1 MSLGAWPAAPLDAR
15 CDVQS
20 IEEEP
25 IASASLAQVHRAVL
39 KDGTKVAVKPGWYQ
53 GILRDTKAGEA
64 PRNEDQ
70 RELGWVVA
78 KKRRDLECDRWMSK
92 HVKIELI

>member
-15 CDVQS
+15 YDLQS

-39 KDGTKVAVKPGWYQ
+39 KDGTKVAVKPG
-53 GILRDTKAGEA
+53 
-64 PRNEDQ
+64 
-70 RELGWVVA
+70 
-78 KKRRDLECDRWMSK
+78 
-92 HVKIELI
+92 